1 MTKQSIEK
9 QQKINQLTDDFIKL
23 IEAHY
28 PNQKLTWMMLVD
40 IHLDILKNLEK
51 KYSTKL
57 SA

>member
-1 MTKQSIEK
+1 MNKQLIEK
-9 QQKINQLTDDFIKL
+9 EQKINQLTEDFIKL
-23 IEAHY
+23 IQTYY
-28 PNQKLTWMMLVD
+28 PDQKLTWLSLVD

>member
-1 MTKQSIEK
+1 MNKQLIEK
-9 QQKINQLTDDFIKL
+9 EQKINQLTEDFIKL
-23 IEAHY
+23 VQTYY
-28 PNQKLTWMMLVD
+28 PGQKLTWLSMVD

>member
-1 MTKQSIEK
+1 MNKQLIEK
-9 QQKINQLTDDFIKL
+9 EQKINQLTEDFIKL
-23 IEAHY
+23 VKAYY
-28 PNQKLTWMMLVD
+28 PDQKLTWLLMVD